1 MSEAAIYRHFSS
13 MEELAQEVYRVN
25 FAKYTALVREATD
38 AGTTPS
44 EQIRNVVHATIGLYR
59 EDRAAF
65 VATLIRLPNFSPA
78 QPSGTIY
85 PINRIE
91 AIIREGQAA
100 GLIRSGEPL
109 LLAAMFFGA
118 LLRPMLL
125 AEGSAAG
132 DFEMMD
138 TTEHDQ
144 TIEQV
149 ALATLFLPV
158 P

>member
-1 MSEAAIYRHFSS
+1 

-25 FAKYTALVREATD
+25 FAKYTALVHDATE
-38 AGTTPS
+38 AGTTPH
-44 EQIRNVVHATIGLYR
+44 EKIRNVIHATIGLYR

-65 VATLIRLPNFSPA
+65 AATLIRLPNFSPT
-78 QPSGTIY
+78 QPPGTIY
-85 PINRIE
+85 PINRVE
-91 AIIREGQAA
+91 SIIRDGQVA
-100 GLIRSGEPL
+100 GVIRPGEPI

-132 DFEMMD
+132 SFEMLHN
-138 TTEHDQ
+138 TGHDH

-149 ALATLFLPV
+149 AMATLFPGGL
-158 P
+158 